1 MLKPIEHLDKLVAA
15 AWELPDDERV
25 TALLDVVRLYSPV
38 VIRLHETLIEAE
50 QVADRIPQPRRRLVL
65 MSKVLLVMQQAGY
78 SRAEKYL
85 SKVTKERQEQEQW
98 SDERQAAQVNR
109 PDGN

>member
-15 AWELPDDERV
+15 ARELPDAERV

-38 VIRLHETLIEAE
+38 IIRLHETLMEAE
-50 QVADRIPQPRRRLVL
+50 QVAERIQPPRKRLAL

-85 SKVTKERQEQEQW
+85 STVVKVRKEQEEW
-98 SDERQAAQVNR
+98 SEQSNS
-109 PDGN
+109 

>member
-15 AWELPDDERV
+15 AWELPDEQRV

-38 VIRLHETLIEAE
+38 ITRLHETLMEAE
-50 QVADRIPQPRRRLVL
+50 QVTKQIQQPRARLAF

-85 SKVTKERQEQEQW
+85 LKVQQERQKQEEW
-98 SDERQAAQVNR
+98 SERT
-109 PDGN
+109 

>member
-1 MLKPIEHLDKLVAA
+1 MRPIEHLDKLVAA
-15 AWELPDDERV
+15 AWELPDAERV

-38 VIRLHETLIEAE
+38 VIRPHETLMEAE
-50 QVADRIPQPRRRLVL
+50 QVAERIQSPRKRLVL

-85 SKVTKERQEQEQW
+85 SKVIKARKEQEEW
-98 SDERQAAQVNR
+98 SAEESNSTS
-109 PDGN
+109 

>member
-1 MLKPIEHLDKLVAA
+1 MMLKPIEHLDRLVVAA
-15 AWELPDDERV
+15 RELPDEQRV

-38 VIRLHETLIEAE
+38 IGRLHETLMEAE
-50 QVADRIPQPRRRLVL
+50 QVVGRIQQPRPRLAL

-85 SKVTKERQEQEQW
+85 SKVQQERQKQEEW
-98 SDERQAAQVNR
+98 SETPHR
-109 PDGN
+109 

>member
-1 MLKPIEHLDKLVAA
+1 MRPIEHLDKLVAA

-25 TALLDVVRLYSPV
+25 TALLDAVRLYSPV
-38 VIRLHETLIEAE
+38 VTRLHETLMEAE
-50 QVADRIPQPRRRLVL
+50 QVAERIQQPRKRLAL

-85 SKVTKERQEQEQW
+85 TKVVKVRKEQEEW
-98 SDERQAAQVNR
+98 SEQSSR
-109 PDGN
+109 